1 MTKERVILQS
11 GIEDVS
17 GRTPLL
23 MTPGPTEVEQRVLD
37 ALSKRPMLHYGE
49 KWKTFYAS
57 TLELMRELFG
67 AGADDQIILVPAP
80 GSACLEMAIANLAK
94 PGDRILNL
102 RNGYF
107 GEITKEC
114 AERHGIKVVEP
125 NTPYGKPISS
135 SEVRRLLEESKNLSA
150 IVVVH
155 NETSGGV
162 LNPVQGIGDLSKHFG
177 VPLIVDTISS
187 FGAVRIPMQDWN
199 CAICVGY
206 ASKGLSGIA
215 GAVPL
220 AVNREIW
227 NNAVRN
233 NSETAGRF
241 LSFGV
246 WDRYIREWGSWGHPF
261 PATMPTSVIMA
272 LSAAA
277 QIALEEGLDN
287 RTERH
292 RRISAKFRKLVRTI
306 GLEILP
312 DEAFAS
318 STVTAISLSDPAQ
331 DVVRSIMEKDFGIMI
346 SGGLSL
352 LKGKIIRVGHM
363 GLTATD
369 ACIER
374 TATALEKSLEL
385 VKAKK
390 EIIV

>member
-1 MTKERVILQS
+1 
-11 GIEDVS
+11 
-17 GRTPLL
+17 
-23 MTPGPTEVEQRVLD
+23 
-37 ALSKRPMLHYGE
+37 MLHYGE
-49 KWKTFYAS
+49 NWKTFYAS
-57 TLELMRELFG
+57 TLELMRELFDA
-67 AGADDQIILVPAP
+67 AGDDQIILVPAP
-80 GSACLEMAIANLAK
+80 GSACLEMAIANLAR
-94 PGDRILNL
+94 PGEKILNL

-114 AERHGIKVVEP
+114 AERHGIGVVEP
-125 NTPYGKPISS
+125 DTPYGKPISS
-135 SEVRRLLEESKNLSA
+135 SKVRRLLEENKNLSA

-162 LNPVQGIGDLSKHFG
+162 LNPVQEIGDLSKHFG

-187 FGAVRIPMQDWN
+187 FGAVRVPMREWN
-199 CAICVGY
+199 CAVCVGY
-206 ASKGLSGIA
+206 PSKGLSGIA

-220 AVNREIW
+220 AINREVW

-233 NSETAGRF
+233 NSETSGRF

-261 PATMPTSVIMA
+261 PATMPTSVIQA
-272 LSAAA
+272 LSTAA
-277 QIALEEGLDN
+277 QMALEEGIDN

-292 RRISAKFRKLVRTI
+292 RRVSAKFRKLVRTI

-312 DEAFAS
+312 DEAVAS

-331 DVVRSIMEKDFGIMI
+331 DGARAIMEKDFGIMI

-374 TATALEKSLEL
+374 TAIALEKSLEV

-390 EIIV
+390 EITV